1 MDCESVTPRSKI
13 FIVSFKPS
21 KLLIFRSDV
30 RVFLNQ
36 LNDIE
41 ERTDTG
47 DVAYII
53 QTSGTTGEPK
63 PILVSNSS
71 ILPNIQDFNAA
82 FQLNKNDVVFLSSP
96 LTFDPS
102 IIDIF
107 LSLVSGAQL
116 LVVKT
121 SEKIKPD
128 LYSTLL
134 IENRVSVIQCT
145 PSLLQN
151 IFRPQ
156 TSVINRIS
164 SPSMIVKPTVEKTSL
179 RILAVGGEKCSFQVR
194 EILQRLC
201 TEGTAVYQL
210 YGLTEMSVWQSMV
223 KLEPKEIETMPVYIK
238 GRNLITQTQIQCEED
253 AIIINSKTR

>member
-47 DVAYII
+47 DVAFII

-164 SPSMIVKPTVEKTSL
+164 SPSMIVKPIVKKTSL
-179 RILAVGGEKCSFQVR
+179 MILAVGGEKCSFQVR